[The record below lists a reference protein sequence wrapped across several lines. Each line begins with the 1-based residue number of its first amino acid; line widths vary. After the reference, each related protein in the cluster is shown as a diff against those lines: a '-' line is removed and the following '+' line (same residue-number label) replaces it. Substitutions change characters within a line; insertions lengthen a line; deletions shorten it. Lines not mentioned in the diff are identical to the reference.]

1 MHVHPSASNSTIRSL
16 RQFLVKSAPY
26 IVIASILLVVVA
38 TLFPFN
44 FSRDEGGSLRYFLSN
59 FKHSSHLGDKIKNI
73 FLFIPF
79 GFGITC
85 FLQAKKLNLLFKLI
99 LVVVLSFSL
108 SFAVETLQIFL
119 PSRETSPA
127 DLLTNSLGG
136 FIGFLCFYI
145 WKFKIVNYILN
156 LVENNKN
163 QFSLPIVVVAF
174 LGYLATS
181 ILFTVPLQSANNL
194 STWDLNYPLILGNE
208 RTGER
213 PWEGFISEVAFADK
227 AFSSAEIERVFAS
240 QNWWNNVDTPL
251 LGHYQ
256 LDRQNYSD
264 RTGTLPDLSW
274 RGQLPEIT
282 DDRGVFL
289 SDRHWLQSN
298 SPVNLLNQRLQA
310 SSKFTIITTIATNNF
325 QQKGPARIVS
335 ISESHGRR
343 NFTLGQQGNHLNLR
357 LRTPINGVNAQ
368 YLDTNVY
375 NVFTDNRL
383 HKLVITYANSGLH
396 VYVDKLQNRHD
407 INLLEILPK
416 EDRILYY
423 GLTFIPLGALLA
435 VVITLAKKQFIRYIL
450 FYAGVL
456 LPTLIVEIILA
467 TSSGRSFE
475 IANILLGLLM
485 TASTTLIL
493 KLQIPFWLR
502 NKVLNY
508 ANHKN
513 F

>member
-26 IVIASILLVVVA
+26 IVIASILLVVIA

-44 FSRDEGGSLRYFLSN
+44 FSRDEGGSLRYFFSN

-79 GFGITC
+79 GFSLTC
-85 FLQAKKLNLLFKLI
+85 FLQVRKFSLLLKLVSVIF
-99 LVVVLSFSL
+99 LSFIL
-108 SFAVETLQIFL
+108 SFVVETLQIFL

-127 DLLTNSLGG
+127 DLFTNSLGG

-145 WKFKIVNYILN
+145 WKFKFVSYILT
-156 LVENNKN
+156 LIEKNKN
-163 QFSLPIVVVAF
+163 RFSFPIVAIAF

-251 LGHYQ
+251 IGNYQ

-264 RTGTLPDLSW
+264 RAGNLPDLSW

-289 SDRHWLQSN
+289 SDRHWLQTDT
-298 SPVNLLNQRLQA
+298 PVNRLNQRLQET
-310 SSKFTIITTIATNNF
+310 SKFTIITTIATAKF
-325 QQKGPARIVS
+325 QQKGPARIIS
-335 ISESHGRR
+335 ISDSNGRR
-343 NFTLGQQGNHLNLR
+343 NFTLGQQGNNLNLR

-368 YLDTNVY
+368 YLDTNVH
-375 NVFTDNRL
+375 NVFTDKQF

-396 VYVDKLQNRHD
+396 VYVDNLQNRYN
-407 INLLEILPK
+407 INLLEVLPK

-423 GLTFIPLGALLA
+423 GLIFIPLGALLA
-435 VVITLAKKQFIRYIL
+435 IVITLAKQQFIRYTL

-456 LPTLIVEIILA
+456 LPTLIVETILA
-467 TSSGRSFE
+467 MSSGRSFE
-475 IANILLGLLM
+475 IANILLGMLM

-493 KLQIPFWLR
+493 KLKIPFWLR
-502 NKVLNY
+502 NKVLNF
-508 ANHKN
+508 ANHKT
-513 F
+513 